1 MKKII
6 LFYILF
12 INLITNISAG
22 ENIKEKELNPFSFSP
37 TGNITDYK
45 DGNNIELIED
55 WRNFKDKTKLEKV
68 IITIDK
74 ENDSSS
80 YYEYI
85 FENGLLTTDKSRVYE
100 YSEESYL
107 YNEKNNLIKIITPS
121 YIFYYEY
128 ETDHKRKYFYD
139 NKIRAIE
146 SFKVED
152 SVLTLE
158 QIRYTF
164 MLNDEN
170 TPIYDGKEIEKYYYK
185 DNKLI
190 FYKRNVWNWKDTL
203 SKFERHCKFYYNE
216 KGLLVKTELG
226 YEPGKI
232 RTVTNL
238 KYDEDDNLIEL
249 HREEVEDNIVKLI
262 EFLNYDL
269 FGNWRKQKCY
279 YKGELKETIIRE
291 IFYKN

>member
-37 TGNITDYK
+37 TGNIIDYK

-55 WRNFKDKTKLEKV
+55 WRNFKDKKKLKKV

-80 YYEYI
+80 YYEQYYK
-85 FENGLLTTDKSRVYE
+85 NGLMYDEKSRVHD
-100 YSEESYL
+100 YSERNIIYDSNGNIL
-107 YNEKNNLIKIITPS
+107 QIIKPTLT
-121 YIFYYEY
+121 FYYEY
-128 ETDHKRKYFYD
+128 ETENKRKYYYD
-139 NKIRAIE
+139 NKLRTIE
-146 SFKVED
+146 SYDVED
-152 SVLTLE
+152 NVLTLE
-158 QIRYTF
+158 EISYTYKI
-164 MLNDEN
+164 NGDEN
-170 TPIYDGKEIEKYYYK
+170 PIYYGKEIEKYFYEDNHLVLYK
-185 DNKLI
+185 SNK
-190 FYKRNVWNWKDTL
+190 WNRYNTL

-216 KGLLVKTELG
+216 KGLLIKTELG
-226 YEPGKI
+226 YESGKI

-249 HREEVEDNIVKLI
+249 YTEDVEDSIVKLI
-262 EFLNYDL
+262 EFSNYDL